1 MKAFLLAAGEG
12 TRLRPF
18 TFHTPKCLIPIGGI
32 PLLEIWYRQ
41 LERIGIREV
50 LINTHH
56 LHEKVARFIQGF
68 KTPVQTRITFEPQL
82 LGSAGTIAKNRA
94 FVEKEPY
101 FWIIYVD
108 SVTTLNLQELLQLH
122 LEKKPLLTLALFHTP
137 VPQDS
142 GIVSLDKEGRIIQF
156 IEKPKN
162 PPTDLSNTGIM
173 IASPQI
179 LDAIPNKIPCDLSYD
194 VLPHLIGQ
202 MYGKVTEAFFID
214 IGTIERYQEAIRKWN
229 DIKKELG
236 F

>member
-18 TFHTPKCLIPIGGI
+18 TFYTPKCLIPIGGI

-41 LERIGIREV
+41 LERIGVREV

-56 LHEKVARFIQGF
+56 LPEKVTEFIESL
-68 KTPVQTRITFEPQL
+68 KTPIQTHITFEPEL
-82 LGSAGTIAKNRA
+82 LGSAGTIAQNRT

-108 SVTTLNLQELLQLH
+108 SLTTMDLMDLLQFH
-122 LEKKPLLTLALFHTP
+122 QKKNSILTLGLFHTD
-137 VPQDS
+137 VPHDS
-142 GIVSLDKEGRIIQF
+142 GIVTLAGDGRIIDF

-173 IASPQI
+173 IASPSL
-179 LDAIPNKIPCDLSYD
+179 LDEIPRKIPCDLSYD
-194 VLPHLIGQ
+194 VLPKLVGRI
-202 MYGKVTEAFFID
+202 YGKVTEAFFID
-214 IGTIERYQEAIRKWN
+214 IGTIERYQEALKKW
-229 DIKKELG
+229 DTIKKGLG

>member
-1 MKAFLLAAGEG
+1 MKAFLLAGGEG

-18 TFHTPKCLIPIGGI
+18 TFYTPKCLIPIGGI

-41 LERIGIREV
+41 LERIGVKEV

-56 LHEKVARFIQGF
+56 LPEKVTAFVQGLDTPIQ
-68 KTPVQTRITFEPQL
+68 THITNEPEL
-82 LGSAGTIAKNRA
+82 LGSAGTIAKNRE

-108 SVTTLNLQELLQLH
+108 SLTTLDLLDLLQFH
-122 LEKKPLLTLALFHTP
+122 QEKNAMLTLGLFHTD
-137 VPQDS
+137 VPHES
-142 GIVSLDKEGRIIQF
+142 GIVTLDAQGRIINF
-156 IEKPKN
+156 VEKPTN

-173 IASPQI
+173 VASPKI
-179 LDAIPNKIPCDLSYD
+179 LNEIPDKVPCDLSYD
-194 VLPHLIGQ
+194 VLPKLIGK

-214 IGTIERYQEAIRKWN
+214 IGTVERYEKALQKWES
-229 DIKKELG
+229 IKRELG